1 MVGAPA
7 EEVAEVAEDA
17 TDAVLLATELP
28 TAEPLDDA
36 ELVTLALTLVKLARR
51 ELIDE
56 AEAPVAVASSELK
69 EAASDPTDERTED
82 WADETLER
90 ADEPPAKT
98 ELIADE
104 PWDNTDE
111 MPLETAEA
119 AELADVAAEPV
130 RVED

>member
-56 AEAPVAVASSELK
+56 AEAPVAVASSELYYGQ
-69 EAASDPTDERTED
+69 SLHSLLGTCSRFLPQGGGLRS
-82 WADETLER
+82 
-90 ADEPPAKT
+90 
-98 ELIADE
+98 
-104 PWDNTDE
+104 N
-111 MPLETAEA
+111 
-119 AELADVAAEPV
+119 
-130 RVED
+130 